1 MSLLEQ
7 TKLRPM
13 GTMPFKRALP
23 MRSSQ
28 EPCDSGL
35 AECCSE
41 EIRDPELPKELK
53 IRLSLYFFVVL

>member
-28 EPCDSGL
+28 EPCDSGSFPHSHFSPL
-35 AECCSE
+35 ISN
-41 EIRDPELPKELK
+41 
-53 IRLSLYFFVVL
+53 